1 MDAREKTTDFPDLLS
16 ELRWRGLLHQATDEG
31 ALAEHFATGTRKVY
45 CGFDPT
51 ADSLTIGN
59 LVPMMLL
66 KHVQR
71 HGHTPIVLMGGATG
85 RIGDPSGKSA
95 ERTLMSDDDI
105 RRNLTGQRPIFD
117 RVLGAGVKIVDNYSW
132 WKDMSFLDVLRDIGK
147 HFSVNVMMQKDS
159 VKSRLESR
167 EQGISFT
174 EFSYQILQGYDF
186 LHLAR
191 EEGVTVQCG
200 GSDQWGNIIA
210 GTDLVARTW
219 QTSMSEIY
227 DDQEAISNLRSII
240 DIINQDAPDTPV
252 SRAFFENAL
261 RRARFKLSADEFVA
275 SHVSNPD
282 MIVDHLNLQS
292 ALLQQRMEQM
302 GWTARAFAFTA
313 PLVTKADGG
322 KFGKSEAGAV
332 WLSGPRTT
340 PYAFHQFWLNTAD
353 ADVERFLK
361 MFTLLSRAEIESL
374 VEQHNAAP
382 ERRVAQRALADNVTA
397 IVHGKD
403 AVERANAAASALF
416 SGEVANLDRDT
427 LHEVFATVPSTWHD
441 SIVFEPPGW
450 SVIDALVATNLATS
464 KSQAKQFVS
473 DGAVTINGQ
482 IKATLETRLTTAHL
496 LDNSI
501 MLLRR
506 GKKNWHMCRF
516 GAKR

>member
-1 MDAREKTTDFPDLLS
+1 MDAREKSTDFSDLLS

-31 ALAEHFATGTRKVY
+31 ALAEHFGKGRKPKVVRRVY

-66 KHVQR
+66 KHV
-71 HGHTPIVLMGGATG
+71 HEWGHTPIVLMGGATG

-95 ERTLMSDDDI
+95 ERTLMSDAQVDANI
-105 RRNLTGQRPIFD
+105 AKQREIFT
-117 RVLGAGVKIVDNYSW
+117 RVLGDDIAIVNNITW
-132 WKDMSFLDVLRDIGK
+132 WGPMKFLDVLREVGK

-167 EQGISFT
+167 DQGISFT

-200 GSDQWGNIIA
+200 GSDQWGNIVA
-210 GTDLVARTW
+210 GTDLIRSAEIAPRKRTIEGFE
-219 QTSMSEIY
+219 QAAQRLHGSTAHVKSLEYRDDVKRLESEI
-227 DDQEAISNLRSII
+227 ARS
-240 DIINQDAPDTPV
+240 QP
-252 SRAFFENAL
+252 F
-261 RRARFKLSADEFVA
+261 
-275 SHVSNPD
+275 
-282 MIVDHLNLQS
+282 
-292 ALLQQRMEQM
+292 
-302 GWTARAFAFTA
+302 GFTA

-361 MFTLLSRAEIESL
+361 MFTLLTRDEIDALVAE
-374 VEQHNAAP
+374 HAAAP
-382 ERRVAQRALADNVTA
+382 EKRVAQRALADNVTA
-397 IVHGKD
+397 IVHGKA

-416 SGEVANLDRDT
+416 SGEVAHLDRDT
-427 LHEVFATVPSTWHD
+427 LHEVFSAASSSEHAASTLD
-441 SIVFEPPGW
+441 GEGW
-450 SVIDALVATNLATS
+450 SVVDALAETGLASS
-464 KSQAKQFVS
+464 KSQAREFVK
-473 DGAVTINGQ
+473 GGGVTINGAT
-482 IKATLETRLTTAHL
+482 KAAMDTRLTREHL
-496 LDNSI
+496 LHGEVI
-501 MLLRR
+501 LLRR
-506 GKKNWHMCRF
+506 GKKNWHVCRF
-516 GAKR
+516 R

>member
-31 ALAEHFATGTRKVY
+31 ALKGHFASGKRKVY

-51 ADSLTIGN
+51 SDSLTIGN

-85 RIGDPSGKSA
+85 RIGDPSGKRA
-95 ERTLMSDDDI
+95 ERTLMTDAQVDENIAS
-105 RRNLTGQRPIFD
+105 QREIFT
-117 RVLGAGVKIVDNYSW
+117 RVLGEDVTIVNNLDW
-132 WKDMSFLDVLRDIGK
+132 WKDKSFLWVLREVGK

-200 GSDQWGNIIA
+200 GSDQWGNIVA
-210 GTDLVARTW
+210 GTDLTRAVRNAVAHGLT
-219 QTSMSEIY
+219 QS
-227 DDQEAISNLRSII
+227 D
-240 DIINQDAPDTPV
+240 
-252 SRAFFENAL
+252 
-261 RRARFKLSADEFVA
+261 RRDHDEWIRGT
-275 SHVSNPD
+275 H
-282 MIVDHLNLQS
+282 
-292 ALLQQRMEQM
+292 
-302 GWTARAFAFTA
+302 AFTA

-332 WLSGPRTT
+332 WLSGPQTT

-361 MFTLLSRAEIESL
+361 MFTLLERAEIESL
-374 VEQHNAAP
+374 VREHAAAP
-382 ERRVAQRALADNVTA
+382 EKRVAQRALADAVTG

-403 AVERANAAASALF
+403 AVTRANAAASALF
-416 SGEVANLDRDT
+416 SGEVGALDEKA
-427 LHEVFATVPSTWHD
+427 LYEVFAEVPSSRPDYAKIDPHRAAGGW
-441 SIVFEPPGW
+441 SIV
-450 SVIDALVATNLATS
+450 DALVETQLATS
-464 KSQAKQFVS
+464 KKQAREFVNA
-473 DGAVTINGQ
+473 GAVIVVGKHGT
-482 IKATLETRLTTAHL
+482 KPATLDTKITAFDL
-496 LDNSI
+496 LYGD
-501 MLLRR
+501 MLLLRR
-506 GKKNWHMCRF
+506 GKKNWHACRF
-516 GAKR
+516 GPLR

>member
-1 MDAREKTTDFPDLLS
+1 MDPREKTTDFPDLLS
-16 ELRWRGLLHQATDEG
+16 ELRWRGLLHQATDEV
-31 ALAEHFATGTRKVY
+31 ALAEHFASGKRKVY

-66 KHVQR
+66 KHVQVW
-71 HGHTPIVLMGGATG
+71 GHTPIVLMGGATG

-95 ERTLMSDDDI
+95 ERTLMSDEQVDANI
-105 RRNLTGQRPIFD
+105 ASQREIFT
-117 RVLGAGVKIVDNYSW
+117 RVLGDDVTIVNNLDW
-132 WKDMSFLDVLRDIGK
+132 WKDKSFLWVLREVGK

-416 SGEVANLDRDT
+416 SGEVAKLDRDT
-427 LHEVFATVPSTWHD
+427 LHEVFSAAPSSEHAMSALDGEGW
-441 SIVFEPPGW
+441 SIV
-450 SVIDALVATNLATS
+450 DALAETGLASS
-464 KSQAKQFVS
+464 KSQAKEFVK
-473 DGAVTINGQ
+473 GGGVTINGET
-482 IKATLETRLTTAHL
+482 KAAMDTRLTREHL
-496 LDNSI
+496 LHNEVI
-501 MLLRR
+501 LLRR
-506 GKKNWHMCRF
+506 GKKNWHVMRF
-516 GAKR
+516 RGQ